1 MEYAQKDNL
10 IFIRLHQGE
19 DLFEKLTDICT
30 ACNVKTGV
38 VISGIGMLKQSE
50 LKFYK
55 KYGEY
60 SEVLFPEPLELV
72 SLTGNIIFQEGEHQ
86 FHLHAVLAKPDKSS
100 VAGHLGKG
108 KVNVT
113 NEIVIMTTDLAARR
127 EFDPDTGLMALTFK

>member
-10 IFIRLHQGE
+10 IFIRLHQDE
-19 DLFEKLTDICT
+19 YLFENLTEVCA
-30 ACNVKTGV
+30 ACSVKTGV

-55 KYGEY
+55 KQGEY

-72 SLTGNIIFQEGEHQ
+72 SLAGNVVSQDGGYQ
-86 FHLHAVLAKPDKSS
+86 FHLHAVLARPDKSS

-127 EFDPDTGLMALTFK
+127 ELDPATGLMALTFK